1 MNNNIKIP
9 FTNELKGGNKK
20 SFKILDD
27 KQLVKNV
34 KNNTSILNMIKKFI
48 DINNTSLSMNN
59 TNKIN
64 YIKASDTKE
73 YYQKINKK
81 TREKKIKK

>member
-1 MNNNIKIP
+1 MNNRIKIP

-20 SFKILDD
+20 SFKILDEEHLI
-27 KQLVKNV
+27 KKV
-34 KNNTSILNMIKKFI
+34 NNKSSDILNMIKKFI
-48 DINNTSLSMNN
+48 DINNTSNSIYNS
-59 TNKIN
+59 NKIN

-81 TREKKIKK
+81 TREKK